1 MQKMM
6 LRIKFRYAFYGKTE
20 HSFESGIMKIKVI
33 QRDTE
38 VQMKEIKLK
47 AMAKINLGLDVT
59 RKRED
64 GYHEVRMIMQ
74 SINMYDQI
82 RLSPL
87 EEPQIRVKTNVSFLP
102 VNEDNLVYKAA
113 KLLMDFRSLPVWRST
128 FENSFRLQPEWVA
141 EVRMRQRFWSV

>member
-64 GYHEVRMIMQ
+64 GYHEVRTFQ
-74 SINMYDQI
+74 
-82 RLSPL
+82 
-87 EEPQIRVKTNVSFLP
+87 VFLRWYGQ
-102 VNEDNLVYKAA
+102 NGSCNK
-113 KLLMDFRSLPVWRST
+113 
-128 FENSFRLQPEWVA
+128 
-141 EVRMRQRFWSV
+141 